1 MGYCPQTNAINQDLT
16 GRQMLETFA
25 AFRGIAKE
33 KIDDEVNKLL
43 ELLELKE
50 FADKPCGDYS
60 GGNKRKLCFALAFIG
75 TPPLILLDEP
85 TSGVDAAAR
94 RKMWELMMNVKN
106 NSGKKTSIVLTSHS
120 MDECEALS
128 NT

>member
-16 GRQMLETFA
+16 GRQMLRVFA
-25 AFRGIAKE
+25 CFRGIPE
-33 KIDDEVNKLL
+33 DKIDEEVNKLL
-43 ELLELKE
+43 KLLDLTE

-60 GGNKRKLCFALAFIG
+60 GGNKRKLCFAMALIG

-106 NSGKKTSIVLTSHS
+106 SEKKTSIVLTSHS
-120 MDECEALS
+120 MDECETLC